1 MPHSHDALG
10 GGTGSSPCS
19 VCEDGVGRRWPAQDR
34 HPDRG
39 AGSHGRG
46 LSLPRPHSRPPTPWS
61 AVPTSSR
68 GVGTGGGSSLL
79 VRVQSELSPT
89 SRGMWHGTF
98 WTPVISPQDGQTL
111 GPGLSAQRVLP
122 GPQEAV
128 SWGSP
133 SQPGSPEDRVVRPLL
148 WGGHRKPLA
157 REPDAPGASPPPE
170 DGHRRGGHPGYLGKL
185 SGHCKQD
192 PLYLIE
198 GEPRPGVQQVLWDGP
213 MSVPRRASGAHS
225 SRPEEFFLGSDRG
238 GSPAAQEGRA
248 FTCLVLGGRGWEAG
262 SGHGGHRQATWVE

>member
-1 MPHSHDALG
+1 MSPLPTSPQRQCGSRRRGCRVWLVMPHSHDALG

-133 SQPGSPEDRVVRPLL
+133 SQPGSPADRVARPLL
-148 WGGHRKPLA
+148 WGGTQGAFGQGA
-157 REPDAPGASPPPE
+157 R
-170 DGHRRGGHPGYLGKL
+170 
-185 SGHCKQD
+185 C
-192 PLYLIE
+192 
-198 GEPRPGVQQVLWDGP
+198 PRSQP
-213 MSVPRRASGAHS
+213 S
-225 SRPEEFFLGSDRG
+225 SR
-238 GSPAAQEGRA
+238 
-248 FTCLVLGGRGWEAG
+248 GW
-262 SGHGGHRQATWVE
+262 SQAWGTPWLSW

>member
-1 MPHSHDALG
+1 MWLVMPHSHDALG

-68 GVGTGGGSSLL
+68 GVGTGGGSSLS

-133 SQPGSPEDRVVRPLL
+133 SQPGSPADRVARPLL
-148 WGGHRKPLA
+148 WGGHRELLA

-170 DGHRRGGHPGYLGKL
+170 DGHRHGGHPGYLGKL

-198 GEPRPGVQQVLWDGP
+198 GEPRPGVQ
-213 MSVPRRASGAHS
+213 
-225 SRPEEFFLGSDRG
+225 
-238 GSPAAQEGRA
+238 
-248 FTCLVLGGRGWEAG
+248 
-262 SGHGGHRQATWVE
+262 